1 MTSITSPAGQTEVKV
16 MSIMMNEKGWE
27 NMPKMTRKLTEEEKE
42 KAKKLAEIMKNTT
55 YEERRK
61 TRMEEDRKN
70 GFM

>member
-1 MTSITSPAGQTEVKV
+1 

-61 TRMEEDRKN
+61 GRLKEYEKN
-70 GFM
+70 GFI